1 MRLVRTA
8 FRFDGIFG
16 RLYNDNGVPLAYSLE
31 HAYTND
37 EGKTWLPKIPLTG
50 QFICVR
56 GMHQLEGMT
65 KPFETF
71 EVTGVPDHTNILF
84 HMGNFDKDSEG
95 CILVGRDI
103 VTQADGTDMVTKSLH
118 TFEDLM
124 NSLVGVKEF
133 MLNISVEVPV
143 KK

>member
-8 FRFDGIFG
+8 FEFDGVFG
-16 RLYNDNGVPLAYSLE
+16 RIFNDNGVPLCYTLE
-31 HAYTND
+31 HSYPQED
-37 EGKTWLPKIPLTG
+37 GSWLPKIPLTG

-56 GMHQLEGMT
+56 GEHQLASMS

-71 EVTGVPDHTNILF
+71 EVTGVPDHTNILI

-95 CILVGRDI
+95 CILVGRAI
-103 VTQADGTDMVTKSLH
+103 VTQDDGTHMVTSSVN
-118 TFEDLM
+118 TFEDFM
-124 NSLVGVKEF
+124 NGLAGVKEF
-133 MLNISVEVPV
+133 LLNVSVELPV